1 MYLIIIIS
9 AVTIFVLLIL
19 LFVVILLKTSSKY
32 INVERN
38 AKKILEDA
46 NKKAKEVID
55 DAMTKSHDLEVIYKE
70 IEENFKKSAS
80 DAILS
85 KIDSI
90 KNLQFDNSILE
101 EQKGELISNLKG
113 IQDKISEDIEKYGG
127 EYVHSFEELSA
138 SLKTISLKMSDSANV
153 AIQNFGKMNT
163 EIYDKLLSDTQNK
176 VSQILDKIESDE
188 LKKFEDLSSSFNSDI
203 ENIQAKIKDVLI
215 KNSSKIMTQ
224 VIKDV
229 LHLSV
234 SLADQEEYI
243 MSVLEEHIEDIK
255 NGI

>member
-55 DAMTKSHDLEVIYKE
+55 DAMTKSHDLETIYKE

-101 EQKGELISNLKG
+101 
-113 IQDKISEDIEKYGG
+113 
-127 EYVHSFEELSA
+127 
-138 SLKTISLKMSDSANV
+138 
-153 AIQNFGKMNT
+153 
-163 EIYDKLLSDTQNK
+163 
-176 VSQILDKIESDE
+176 
-188 LKKFEDLSSSFNSDI
+188 
-203 ENIQAKIKDVLI
+203 
-215 KNSSKIMTQ
+215 
-224 VIKDV
+224 
-229 LHLSV
+229 
-234 SLADQEEYI
+234 
-243 MSVLEEHIEDIK
+243 
-255 NGI
+255 

>member
-1 MYLIIIIS
+1 MYIIIIIS
-9 AVTIFVLLIL
+9 AVIIFVLLTL
-19 LFVVILLKTSSKY
+19 LFVVVLLKTSSQY
-32 INVERN
+32 LSSERN

-46 NKKAKEVID
+46 NKKAKEIID
-55 DAMTKSHDLEVIYKE
+55 DAMTKSQDFEVIYKE

-85 KIDSI
+85 KIESI
-90 KNLQFDNSILE
+90 KNFQFDSSILE
-101 EQKGELISNLKG
+101 EQKVELISNLNG
-113 IQDKISEDIEKYGG
+113 IQSKISSDIEKYGD

-138 SLKTISLKMSDSANV
+138 SLKTISSKMSDSANI
-153 AIQNFGKMNT
+153 AIQNLGKMNT
-163 EIYDKLLSDTQNK
+163 DIYDTLLSDTKNK
-176 VSQILDKIESDE
+176 VSQILDKIENDE
-188 LKKFEDLSSSFNSDI
+188 LRKFENLSSSFNSDI
-203 ENIQAKIKDVLI
+203 VKIQAKIKDVLI
-215 KNSSKIMTQ
+215 KNSAKIMTQ